1 MKVKIQSATIENL
14 KDIQDLNHQLCIKEN
29 KEFDATIN
37 PAYPIQ
43 KQGEEYF
50 KDKIK
55 NGCTLIAVV
64 DGKVIGYLVGGIS
77 DVEDYR
83 NISKIAEAE
92 NMFILEEYRSMGIG
106 KKLLQEFTEWCKSK
120 KAQRIKAVAS
130 AQNKRAIEFYRRE
143 GFKDYD
149 LVLEKKI

>member
-1 MKVKIQSATIENL
+1 MEARIQSATIENL
-14 KDIQDLNHQLCIKEN
+14 KDIQDLNHRLCIREN

-37 PAYPIQ
+37 PVYPIQ

-55 NGCTLIAVV
+55 NGYTLIAVV

-83 NISKIAEAE
+83 NISKIAEVE

-106 KKLLQEFTEWCKSK
+106 KKLLQEFTKWCKSK
-120 KAQRIKAVAS
+120 KVQRIKAVAS